1 MNLNG
6 LGNNHHASLD
16 MHNPHQNQSQANQWN
31 QANQNSMMSGHAMMG
46 NAGGNHALG
55 NMGSHGGHPQ
65 STTPVDMATTYSQ
78 LGGMMQGGAL
88 DMSGL
93 NQSGLV
99 A

>member
-1 MNLNG
+1 
-6 LGNNHHASLD
+6 
-16 MHNPHQNQSQANQWN
+16 
-31 QANQNSMMSGHAMMG
+31 MMSGHAMMG
-46 NAGGNHALG
+46 NAGANHALG

-65 STTPVDMATTYSQ
+65 SNTPVDMATTYSQ

-99 A
+99 AQMGQLSGLGNLGQSSQNLNHLNQNANHSQTA